1 MKLKTITASW
11 LLSATLAAS
20 ATPFDDALAT
30 LLANNLAPRAEQ
42 LRAQAGIETMKA
54 DNQLPPPEAEF
65 SRVWGSNAEV
75 GNKWALSIS
84 QGFDWPGIYSARR
97 EAVRKARTASQY
109 LYEST
114 LLEARAEA
122 RQLLIDAIHNAQ
134 LLDMQTELAGYVD
147 AMVEI
152 YRKGAEEGTETRL
165 DYNKTVLERIAVHR
179 ELHALEAQQA
189 ELVAQITAFNGG
201 LDPGPILAMA
211 GKEYPAALAL
221 PSAPTADMLRQRD
234 PAYAAAMAQSEAAR
248 SLVKVEN
255 RSRFPGFSIGYEHET
270 ELGGNFDGF
279 SIGITLPTFTR
290 KHQAKAAALEAEAA
304 LIDAEMQLAKVSATM
319 SGDLRRLTA
328 LREVIEEY
336 EPVINDPSNIQLLR
350 KAFEAGQITYLTFIE
365 ESNYF
370 ISARRDYID
379 ILWEYHTLLANLAK
393 YE

>member
-42 LRAQAGIETMKA
+42 LRAQAEIETMKA

-134 LLDMQTELAGYVD
+134 LLDMQTELA
-147 AMVEI
+147 
-152 YRKGAEEGTETRL
+152 
-165 DYNKTVLERIAVHR
+165 
-179 ELHALEAQQA
+179 
-189 ELVAQITAFNGG
+189 
-201 LDPGPILAMA
+201 
-211 GKEYPAALAL
+211 
-221 PSAPTADMLRQRD
+221 
-234 PAYAAAMAQSEAAR
+234 
-248 SLVKVEN
+248 
-255 RSRFPGFSIGYEHET
+255 
-270 ELGGNFDGF
+270 
-279 SIGITLPTFTR
+279 
-290 KHQAKAAALEAEAA
+290 
-304 LIDAEMQLAKVSATM
+304 
-319 SGDLRRLTA
+319 
-328 LREVIEEY
+328 
-336 EPVINDPSNIQLLR
+336 
-350 KAFEAGQITYLTFIE
+350 
-365 ESNYF
+365 
-370 ISARRDYID
+370 
-379 ILWEYHTLLANLAK
+379 
-393 YE
+393 